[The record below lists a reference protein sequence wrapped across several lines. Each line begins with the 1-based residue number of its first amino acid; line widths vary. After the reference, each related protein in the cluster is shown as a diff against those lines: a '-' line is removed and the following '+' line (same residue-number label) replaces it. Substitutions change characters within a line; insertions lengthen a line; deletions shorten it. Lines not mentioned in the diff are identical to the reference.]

1 MEFRNCPSC
10 KASVLE
16 DDVEDCPFCG
26 ASMSGKPSAK
36 PASKPAPA
44 GARPSAPA
52 AKGPTT
58 ATKGQDRPAAGATR
72 PRPTEPEPEKPA
84 DDGDPFDVDSLAM
97 KNAIAVSPKAAKGRS
112 VEVKCPMCETI
123 GYIAPAH
130 SGKDVKCCN
139 PACRLPIFKAP
150 KTQVEVKAEPEK
162 PKGLTTTMLAV
173 IGLAVTGIVVGAIY
187 WFVIRETPKPN
198 IVQVDPGPP
207 VPGPND
213 NQSSIPDNIIITDKE
228 KILTVEE
235 IRQVT
240 LEEIPKITIQNSIRS
255 RPLGRQIAAEVMLTT
270 GNLPAARTQL
280 EALQKLGAVSEHY
293 AVEPVAIML
302 HQMISVGKGAEA
314 DPVLSNTIPI
324 AKTLP
329 EVGRTSFD
337 AAANLAAV
345 MGRLNRNSDA
355 LALLE
360 RQSEKDTGGRGNLSL
375 LWSSALAR
383 GNYHVAQE
391 AMLSHLELPGDPLW
405 VAACL
410 QLCRYEQWDQAIA
423 WSKAAPN
430 AVTQDASLAAWAGMV
445 ASRLKRLPDTAL
457 EEKLKSTIDAAGLA
471 AKVRMKVAVAEVRLN
486 ATDAIVTT
494 PAGAAEI
501 EQLLASAAIPAAMT
515 PPSLLSI
522 YDAKGKPFGGL
533 PDPHPGISLAMAY
546 ADVAHLKMRL
556 GDTAGGW
563 TTQEKAMDLLRSVA
577 PGPAV
582 MQTMLAQTK
591 GNTAGIEG
599 QLNNALKLGNNGQKI
614 KTALSQYRLQVEAIL
629 KFSDER
635 YSLQQTLLR
644 RAGRFGLI
652 AEAWKV
658 VVDRSGG
665 DLKDREPYML
675 ETSLPSHLHSRAT
688 QAGSKALMDQIVAE
702 LPQNPEKPLIVDPI
716 ETAIIAAETDVNKGN
731 TPKAAASLKPIYNT
745 APSRYSLDRHVLETV
760 SRLADKSI
768 ADSYAYIQD
777 LTDPTIKEDSH
788 RLLAARAI
796 VLGKA
801 PELWKLMQNDRDI
814 TTTDKAT
821 SYLGFLEA
829 MQATGVK

>member
-36 PASKPAPA
+36 PAPKPAPA
-44 GARPSAPA
+44 GAKPSGPA
-52 AKGPTT
+52 AKGP
-58 ATKGQDRPAAGATR
+58 AAAKGPDKPAAGGTR

-97 KNAIAVSPKAAKGRS
+97 KNAVPVSPKAAKGRS

-123 GYIAPAH
+123 GYISPAH
-130 SGKDVKCCN
+130 GGKDVKCCN

-162 PKGLTTTMLAV
+162 PKGLTTTMLAG
-173 IGLAVTGIVVGAIY
+173 IGLGVAGIAAGAIY
-187 WFVIRETPKPN
+187 WFLFRDTKKPDFGP
-198 IVQVDPGPP
+198 VDPIAVGPVEPDKPTP
-207 VPGPND
+207 VIEN
-213 NQSSIPDNIIITDKE
+213 TVKTEKE
-228 KILTVEE
+228 KIVSVEE
-235 IRQVT
+235 IQKIT
-240 LEEIPKITIQNSIRS
+240 LDEIPKITIQNSIRS
-255 RPLGRQIAAEVMLTT
+255 RPLGRQIAAEVMLST

-302 HQMISVGKGAEA
+302 HQMISSGKAAEA
-314 DPVLSNTIPI
+314 EPVLSNTIPI

-329 EVGRTSFD
+329 EVGRSSFD

-345 MGRLNRNSDA
+345 MGRLNHNSDA
-355 LALLE
+355 VALLE

-383 GNYHVAQE
+383 GSYHVAQE
-391 AMLSHLELPGDPLW
+391 ALLSHLELPGDPLW
-405 VAACL
+405 VSACL

-423 WSKAAPN
+423 WAKAAPN

-445 ASRLKRLPDTAL
+445 ASRLKRLPDAAL
-457 EEKLKSTIDAAGLA
+457 EEKLKSTIDSAGLA
-471 AKVRMKVAVAEVRLN
+471 AKVRMKVAIAEVHLN
-486 ATDAIVTT
+486 AADSSVT
-494 PAGAAEI
+494 PASATEI
-501 EQLLASAAIPAAMT
+501 EQLLAAAAIPAAMM
-515 PPSLLSI
+515 PPPVLTI
-522 YDAKGKPFGGL
+522 YESKGKLFGGL
-533 PDPHPGISLAMAY
+533 PDPHPGISLAMAF
-546 ADVAHLKMRL
+546 ADIAHLKMRL
-556 GDTAGGW
+556 GDSAGGW
-563 TTQEKAMDLLRSVA
+563 ATQEKAMDLLRSVS

-582 MQTMLAQTK
+582 MQALLAQTK
-591 GNTAGIEG
+591 GNTAGIED
-599 QLNNALKLGNNGQKI
+599 QLNSALKLGNNGQKI
-614 KTALSQYRLQVEAIL
+614 KTALSNYRLQVEAIL
-629 KFSDER
+629 KISDER
-635 YSLQQTLLR
+635 YSIQQTLLR
-644 RAGRFGLI
+644 RAARFGLI

-658 VVDRSGG
+658 VVARSGSEIN
-665 DLKDREPYML
+665 DREPYML
-675 ETSLPSHLHSRAT
+675 KTSLPSHLHSRAT

-702 LPQNPEKPLIVDPI
+702 LPQDPEEKKLLIIDPV
-716 ETAIIAAETDVNKGN
+716 EKAIVAAETDINKGN
-731 TPKAAASLKPIYNT
+731 APKAATSLKPIYNT
-745 APSRYSLDRHVLETV
+745 APSRYALDRHVLETV

-796 VLGKA
+796 VIGKA
-801 PELWKLMQNDRDI
+801 PELWKLIQNDRDI

-829 MQATGVK
+829 IQATGAK